1 MSANVFLENPWRW
14 KGISDWNDAP
24 GYGITEHLFLAQCEK
39 KIIQETLRSSAP
51 FFFNFQVPPDCK
63 ACCWISFFFFFLI
76 ATLLYQLSNNPCSSV
91 LACKGSSR
99 CNRWSW
105 GLTIKKQFLQNPE
118 GGGRRSDIWKAVW
131 LDDRRV
137 FMFQGWPVVVRV
149 LPDQNWELGYIYC
162 LSIFIT
168 CL

>member
-14 KGISDWNDAP
+14 RGISDWNDAP
-24 GYGITEHLFLAQCEK
+24 GYGIAEHLFLAQCK
-39 KIIQETLRSSAP
+39 KNNTRDPQELCS
-51 FFFNFQVPPDCK
+51 FFFLIFKCPLTARPAVE
-63 ACCWISFFFFFLI
+63 SHFFFLI
-76 ATLLYQLSNNPCSSV
+76 ATFLYQLSNNPCSSV

-149 LPDQNWELGYIYC
+149 LPDQNWELGYIYG